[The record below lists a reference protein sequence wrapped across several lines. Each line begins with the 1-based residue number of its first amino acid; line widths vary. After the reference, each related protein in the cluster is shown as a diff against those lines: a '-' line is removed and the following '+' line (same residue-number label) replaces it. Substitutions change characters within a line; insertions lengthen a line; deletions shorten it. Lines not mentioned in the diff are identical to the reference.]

1 LDSAEE
7 RIDFAAKVTT
17 LHEKRAKAL
26 MIAQEGQR
34 RAHGLNYKQQQEA
47 QVVDEAQARRRNE
60 LISSLL
66 FSIETITR
74 RANAADAREDAA
86 QTC

>member
-1 LDSAEE
+1 MSEE
-7 RIDFAAKVTT
+7 RIDYAAKVTT

-34 RAHGLNYKQQQEA
+34 RAYGLGKKQQQEA
-47 QVVDEAQARRRNE
+47 QVVDEAQAQRRNE

-66 FSIETITR
+66 FSLETITR
-74 RANAADAREDAA
+74 QANTADAREYAA